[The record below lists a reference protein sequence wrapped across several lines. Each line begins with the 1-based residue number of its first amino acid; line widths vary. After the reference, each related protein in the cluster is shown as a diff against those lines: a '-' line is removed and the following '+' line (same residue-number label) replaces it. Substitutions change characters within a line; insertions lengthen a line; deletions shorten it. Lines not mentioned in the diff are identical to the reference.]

1 MMTDHAKAHPLVF
14 QYRFDFADG
23 STKRFE
29 IRLDPVTLARLPEP
43 DEAETPPEWTK
54 LDVCRCANCPLTG
67 QVEYCPVAVSQ
78 SQVVEA
84 FKDSVS
90 YEAALVTVT
99 TRARTYQQ
107 ATTLQRGISS
117 IVGIYNVTSGCPVLD
132 RLRPMVRFHLPFA
145 SSEETAFRAISTYL
159 MAQYFALRRGGTP
172 DWELR
177 QLAQIYEAIEP
188 VEKGLSARLRH
199 ASNKDANVNA
209 LILLAVFGW
218 DIRMLVE
225 DDLRRVEYWMS
236 NHDPS
241 SM

>member
-1 MMTDHAKAHPLVF
+1 
-14 QYRFDFADG
+14 
-23 STKRFE
+23 
-29 IRLDPVTLARLPEP
+29 
-43 DEAETPPEWTK
+43 
-54 LDVCRCANCPLTG
+54 
-67 QVEYCPVAVSQ
+67 VAVSQ
-78 SQVVEA
+78 AQVVEA

-145 SSEETAFRAISTYL
+145 SSEEAAFRAISTYL
-159 MAQYFALRRGGTP
+159 MQYFAMRRGATP

-177 QLAQIYEAIEP
+177 QLAEIYEAIEP
-188 VEKGLSARLRH
+188 VEKGLSQRLRH

-209 LILLAVFGW
+209 LVLLAVFGW
-218 DIRMLVE
+218 DTRMLVE
-225 DDLRRVEYWMS
+225 DGLRRVEYWMS
-236 NHDPS
+236 SSKPS
-241 SM
+241 

>member
-1 MMTDHAKAHPLVF
+1 MDQHGNAHPLIF

-29 IRLDPVTLARLPEP
+29 IRLNPVTLARLPDPE
-43 DEAETPPEWTK
+43 EAETPPEWTK
-54 LDVCRCANCPLTG
+54 LDVCRCPNCPLTG

-78 SQVVEA
+78 SEVVEA

-159 MAQYFALRRGGTP
+159 MTQYFSMRRGETP
-172 DWELR
+172 DWEMR
-177 QLAQIYEAIEP
+177 HLAEIYEAIEP
-188 VEKGLSARLRH
+188 VEKGLSERLRH

-209 LILLAVFGW
+209 LILLAVFGY
-218 DIRMLVE
+218 DIRMLIE

-236 NHDPS
+236 NHTPS
-241 SM
+241 